1 MPTIYLR
8 PNAEQKARLAE
19 LSKATKAGPGP
30 WKSEN
35 ALMLELLDAH
45 LAKLDGEQAP
55 EAVSASPEPLSV
67 DLAEL
72 GEPGALETAKITVRL
87 PRFLKKRAEGRARLV
102 GMGTGRWVG
111 AFIQSN
117 LMNLPVL
124 TDRELQA
131 VEVSIRELS
140 AIGRN
145 INQIARAL
153 NEAHYQTER
162 VKVEK
167 LAELAELIKS
177 VRSSIRGLVRA
188 SKNSWKAEE

>member
-8 PNAEQKARLAE
+8 PSDEQKARLSK

-35 ALMLELLDAH
+35 TLMLELLDAH
-45 LAKLDGEQAP
+45 LAKLDGK
-55 EAVSASPEPLSV
+55 AVAESGQPEPERLPV
-67 DLAEL
+67 DDLAEL
-72 GEPGALETAKITVRL
+72 GEPGALDTEKITVRL
-87 PRFLKKRAEGRARLV
+87 PGFLKKRVVVRAKLLK
-102 GMGTGRWVG
+102 MGTGRWVG

-117 LMNLPVL
+117 LMRQPVM

-131 VEVSIRELS
+131 LEASTRELT

-153 NEAHYQTER
+153 NEAHFQTER
-162 VKVEK
+162 VRLDR
-167 LAELAELIKS
+167 LAELSEAIQKLRGDI
-177 VRSSIRGLVRA
+177 RSLVRA
-188 SKNSWKAEE
+188 SRNAWREE

>member
-8 PNAEQKARLAE
+8 PNPEQKARLAA

-35 ALMLELLDAH
+35 TLMLELLDAH
-45 LAKLDGEQAP
+45 LAKLDGKSVSDVSPDRQEAMPVDDQA
-55 EAVSASPEPLSV
+55 EF
-67 DLAEL
+67 
-72 GEPGALETAKITVRL
+72 GEPGALDTAKITVRL
-87 PRFLKKRAEGRARLV
+87 AGFLKKRVEKRAKAV

-117 LMNLPVL
+117 LMRLPVF
-124 TDRELQA
+124 TDRELQT
-131 VEVSIRELS
+131 VEASTRELA

-153 NEAHYQTER
+153 NEAHFQTER
-162 VKVEK
+162 VRLDR
-167 LAELAELIKS
+167 LAELSEAIQKL
-177 VRSSIRGLVRA
+177 RDDIRALVRA
-188 SKNSWKAEE
+188 SRNAWREE